1 MSGFKFIAYL
11 ERLRW
16 IKRWGLKRN
25 VVEENVPEH
34 SWNVACIAHMLGL
47 INHRYFGGNVDA
59 AKIAAIA
66 LYHDASEIITGDMPS
81 PIKYKSRVILDA
93 YRTIEHEAEQ
103 ELLAKLPPE
112 LQEDFRSLLISK
124 EIDPLFHDY
133 VKAADLISAYLK
145 CRSEVAF
152 GNHEF
157 NDALKDLERRV
168 RDLALP
174 EAHKF
179 MSLFVDHYTLT
190 LDQLLSEHD
199 QANFSN
205 SSIKS

>member
-1 MSGFKFIAYL
+1 MSTSKFIAYL

-34 SWNVACIAHMLGL
+34 SWNTACIAHLLGL
-47 INHRYFGGNVDA
+47 INNRYFGGQVDPQQ
-59 AKIAAIA
+59 IATVA
-66 LYHDASEIITGDMPS
+66 LYHDVSEIITGDMPS

-103 ELLAKLPPE
+103 EILSKLPAE
-112 LQEDFRSLLISK
+112 LQGDFERLLISK
-124 EIDPLFHDY
+124 NIDPVVHDF
-133 VKAADLISAYLK
+133 VKAADLISAYMK

-152 GNHEF
+152 GNSEF
-157 NDALKDLERRV
+157 EDALKDVEKRIRELKM
-168 RDLALP
+168 P
-174 EAHKF
+174 EVQKF
-179 MSLFVDHYTLT
+179 MALFVDDYVLT

-199 QANFSN
+199 PRGR
-205 SSIKS
+205 

>member
-1 MSGFKFIAYL
+1 MSASKFIAYL

-34 SWNVACIAHMLGL
+34 SWNTACIAHMLGL
-47 INHRYFGGNVDA
+47 INNRYFNGIIDPQQ
-59 AKIAAIA
+59 IATVA
-66 LYHDASEIITGDMPS
+66 LYHDVSEIITGDMPS

-93 YRTIEHEAEQ
+93 YRAIEHEAEQ
-103 ELLAKLPPE
+103 ELLSKLPAE
-112 LQEDFRSLLISK
+112 LQQDFRGLLLSK
-124 EIDPLFHDY
+124 HIAPEVHDF

-152 GNHEF
+152 GNNEF
-157 NDALKDLERRV
+157 DDALKDVERRI
-168 RDLALP
+168 RELSMP
-174 EAHKF
+174 EVHKF
-179 MSLFVDHYTLT
+179 MTLFVDNYVLT

-199 QANFSN
+199 QQARR
-205 SSIKS
+205 